1 MRTPALVSVVIP
13 AYNAAAYLG
22 AQLDALAG
30 QTYRGAWEVVV
41 ADNGSTD
48 GTAAL
53 AVEARGALDVRV
65 ADASARRG
73 ANAARNAGARAAR
86 GDLLVFCDGDDIVEP
101 EWLAALVEAAAGADG
116 VGGRL
121 DDVTLNPPVVR
132 EWRESLQSDQLP
144 TSWDFLPYAMAAN
157 CAVWREPFEH
167 LGGFDEAFRYGSDD
181 VDFFW
186 RLQLAGFR
194 LGFAAAAVV
203 QYRYRGSLRDLA
215 RQHYAYGK
223 SEPQRYRKFRSEG
236 AAARPAATVARELAH
251 LLALAPKML
260 RSPRERGAWVR
271 MAALRAGRVVGS
283 VRWRAVY
290 L

>member
-1 MRTPALVSVVIP
+1 VRTPALVSVVIP
-13 AYNAAAYLG
+13 AYNAAGYLG
-22 AQLDALAG
+22 EQLDALAAQAYG
-30 QTYRGAWEVVV
+30 GAWEVVV

-48 GTAAL
+48 GTAAV
-53 AVEARGALDVRV
+53 AVEPREALHVWV
-65 ADASARRG
+65 ADASAKKG
-73 ANAARNAGARAAR
+73 ANAARNAGARAAK
-86 GDLLVFCDGDDIVEP
+86 GDLLVFCDGDDVAEP
-101 EWLAALVEAAAGADG
+101 GWLAALVEAAATADG

-121 DDVTLNPPVVR
+121 DDTTLNPPIVR

-157 CAVWREPFEH
+157 CAVWRAAFDQ

-186 RLQLAGFR
+186 RLQLAGFH
-194 LGFAAAAVV
+194 LGFAPTAVV

-215 RQHYAYGK
+215 KQHYAYGK

-236 AAARPAATVARELAH
+236 AAARPAATVARELAN
-251 LLALAPKML
+251 LVAVAPKML

-271 MAALRAGRVVGS
+271 MASLRAGRIVGS
-283 VRWRAVY
+283 VRWGAVY